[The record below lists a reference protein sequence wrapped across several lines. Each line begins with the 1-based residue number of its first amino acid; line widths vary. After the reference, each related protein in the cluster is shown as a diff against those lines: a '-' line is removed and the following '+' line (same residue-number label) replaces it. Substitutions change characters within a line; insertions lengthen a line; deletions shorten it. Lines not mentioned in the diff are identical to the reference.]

1 MTERVHVFG
10 IRHHGPGSA
19 RALHTALDALVPD
32 VILVEGPPD
41 ADALDAD
48 ELVGFVGHEQL
59 RPPVALLVYPPEDP
73 GRGIFYPFAVFSP
86 EWQALSWA
94 AAHRVPARFMD
105 LPQAM
110 QLASEGAEREARSAD
125 PLEALAR
132 AAGYDDPEQ
141 WWEHAIEQRLE
152 PAGLFA
158 GLLEA
163 MAALRAGAPDP
174 GLRERQ
180 REAYMRRSIR
190 VALKEGFERIAVV
203 CGAWHA
209 PALADPGP
217 AKADD
222 ALLKGLA
229 RTKVD
234 TTWIPWTHSRLSFR
248 SGYGA
253 GVGSPGWYA
262 HLWTAPD
269 RAPTP
274 RTILQGARS
283 RLALRRRTHPP
294 ASAGTRRPSGSR
306 RRDSR
311 TSGRCRSNERLGCS
325 RGRLS

>member
-1 MTERVHVFG
+1 VTEEVHVFG

-19 RALHTALDALVPD
+19 RALRGALDALLPD
-32 VILVEGPPD
+32 VVLVEGPPD
-41 ADALDAD
+41 ADALI
-48 ELVGFVGHEQL
+48 GFVGHEQL
-59 RPPVALLVYPPEDP
+59 RPPVALLVYPPDDP
-73 GRGIFYPFAVFSP
+73 GRGVFYPFAVFSP

-105 LPQAM
+105 LPQAV
-110 QLASEGAEREARSAD
+110 QLASGDDEKEARSAD

-141 WWEHAIEQRLE
+141 WWEQSIEQRLE

-180 REAYMRRSIR
+180 REAHMRRTIR
-190 VALKEGFERIAVV
+190 AGLAEGFQRIAVV

-209 PALADPGP
+209 PALDDLGP

-222 ALLKGLA
+222 ALLKGLPKRKA
-229 RTKVD
+229 LA
-234 TTWIPWTHSRLSFR
+234 TWIPWTHSRLSFR

-253 GVGSPGWYA
+253 G
-262 HLWTAPD
+262 
-269 RAPTP
+269 
-274 RTILQGARS
+274 I
-283 RLALRRRTHPP
+283 
-294 ASAGTRRPSGSR
+294 
-306 RRDSR
+306 
-311 TSGRCRSNERLGCS
+311 
-325 RGRLS
+325 